1 MNGEQLA
8 TNIVWWNGPE
18 FLCQSKQLWPVHPT
32 STTVP
37 EVAMKEIVKNP
48 QPVTHSF
55 ANTVAHQEP
64 VTRLDKIIDCNSYS
78 TLTRLLWVTAYVLR
92 FVDILNKKRREKR
105 ARNSLAKALTATE
118 ISRAESMWIRTVQMS
133 SFKSELDFIENRRDC
148 CPPTYV
154 SQFGLF
160 LDDQHILRCKGRVN
174 NAAIPESSKNP
185 VLLPSRHNFCD
196 LIVEDVHKKI
206 AHSGIRQTLVTLRER
221 FWVLRGREA
230 VKRNLKK
237 CVTCQRH
244 EGIAFKPPSAPDLP
258 TERVSIEPPFTFTGL
273 DFAGPLYVRSEGEKV
288 SSQSK
293 ETNKVFVCL
302 FTCASTRAVHLELTQ
317 GLSVQSFLMVFRRFA
332 SRRGLPSMLI
342 SDNAKTFRSA
352 SKEIQALSRSQD
364 VLGHLANNR
373 VTWTFIMERA
383 PWWGGFWERL
393 IKLIKRCLKKIVGRS
408 TLTLEELNTVLIE
421 IEAVINARPI
431 TYVYDDEESVSYPL
445 TPSQLISG
453 RQITPMPNTEHF
465 EIVSTN
471 NILTKRA
478 KHQRRVLQQ
487 FTCQWRR
494 EYLLS
499 LRENA
504 TCKSKSKS
512 NRANISVGDIVL
524 VKSDSTKRAFW
535 KIARV
540 EELLES
546 KDGRI
551 RAARVKVANVKRNPV
566 SLRRVI
572 QHLVPL
578 EVKAERVNADAEDAD
593 KVTTDQPGQLEVDH
607 LNNHEVT
614 NQEVRPRRKAALR
627 GEERRR
633 LSDTR

>member
-1 MNGEQLA
+1 MA
-8 TNIVWWNGPE
+8 
-18 FLCQSKQLWPVHPT
+18 
-32 STTVP
+32 
-37 EVAMKEIVKNP
+37 
-48 QPVTHSF
+48 
-55 ANTVAHQEP
+55 
-64 VTRLDKIIDCNSYS
+64 
-78 TLTRLLWVTAYVLR
+78 
-92 FVDILNKKRREKR
+92 
-105 ARNSLAKALTATE
+105 
-118 ISRAESMWIRTVQMS
+118 
-133 SFKSELDFIENRRDC
+133 
-148 CPPTYV
+148 
-154 SQFGLF
+154 
-160 LDDQHILRCKGRVN
+160 
-174 NAAIPESSKNP
+174 
-185 VLLPSRHNFCD
+185 
-196 LIVEDVHKKI
+196 
-206 AHSGIRQTLVTLRER
+206 
-221 FWVLRGREA
+221 
-230 VKRNLKK
+230 
-237 CVTCQRH
+237 
-244 EGIAFKPPSAPDLP
+244 
-258 TERVSIEPPFTFTGL
+258 
-273 DFAGPLYVRSEGEKV
+273 
-288 SSQSK
+288 
-293 ETNKVFVCL
+293 
-302 FTCASTRAVHLELTQ
+302 
-317 GLSVQSFLMVFRRFA
+317 FRRFA

-352 SKEIQALSRSQD
+352 SREIQALLRSQD

-373 VTWTFIMERA
+373 VTWTFIVERA
-383 PWWGGFWERL
+383 PWWGGFSERL

-453 RQITPMPNTEHF
+453 RQITPMPNNEHF

-478 KHQRRVLQQ
+478 KHQKRVLQQ

-524 VKSDSTKRAFW
+524 VKLDSTKRAFW

-551 RAARVKVANVKRNPV
+551 RAARVKVANAERNPV

-607 LNNHEVT
+607 LNNDEVT

-627 GEERRR
+627 GEEHRR